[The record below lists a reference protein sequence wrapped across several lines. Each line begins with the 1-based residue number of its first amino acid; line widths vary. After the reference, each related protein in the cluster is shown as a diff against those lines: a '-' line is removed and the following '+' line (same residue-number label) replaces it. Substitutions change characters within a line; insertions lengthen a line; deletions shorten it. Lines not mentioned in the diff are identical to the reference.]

1 MFIDK
6 LQLNSI
12 ENRPYHIQMISSIN
26 MQGVKEGFNW
36 LLSNLPAT
44 LEESAPEPMGGL
56 STPPL
61 SPNDSE

>member
-1 MFIDK
+1 
-6 LQLNSI
+6 
-12 ENRPYHIQMISSIN
+12 MISSIN

-61 SPNDSE
+61 SPNSSE